1 MKFKYFQTES
11 GEKVNSIRI
20 YLGSLNINPF
30 LDDVEVDMEI
40 VNGDIVFDIL
50 DKHYYDKEDINHIQN
65 TLKELDWENGYEY
78 FNLSDN
84 NTNKDFYIVGDS
96 NSEMYNILNSTKNQQ
111 NLKNISN
118 ILNKIN

>member
-1 MKFKYFQTES
+1 MKFKYFQTEA

-118 ILNKIN
+118 ILNKI

>member
-65 TLKELDWENGYEY
+65 ILKELDWENGYEY
-78 FNLSDN
+78 FNLCDK
-84 NTNKDFYIVGDS
+84 NTNKDFYLVGDS

-118 ILNKIN
+118 ILNKIK

>member
-65 TLKELDWENGYEY
+65 ILKELDWENGYEY
-78 FNLSDN
+78 FNLSDK
-84 NTNKDFYIVGDS
+84 NTNKDFYLVGDS
-96 NSEMYNILNSTKNQQ
+96 NSEMYNILNSRKNQQ

-118 ILNKIN
+118 TLNKIN